1 MFFFPTSINLEKR
14 IKHID
19 GLRGLAILAVFGF
32 HIFSINPKNVF
43 LEKLFFH
50 GDLGVN
56 LFFLISGFVIFNS
69 LNRSLNFLIFIK
81 KRYFRLFPS
90 MLFASLLFF
99 FLFPQQDILNLVP
112 GLTFVDPRIIHLIT
126 GINTKEISPLFWT
139 LFIEFKFYYI
149 AGLAYFFFK

>member
-19 GLRGLAILAVFGF
+19 GLRGVAIIAVFGY
-32 HIFSINPKNVF
+32 HIFVINPKNIF
-43 LEKLFFH
+43 LEFFFFH

-90 MLFASLLFF
+90 MLFASLFFFFLYSRFSLFF
-99 FLFPQQDILNLVP
+99 F
-112 GLTFVDPRIIHLIT
+112 
-126 GINTKEISPLFWT
+126 
-139 LFIEFKFYYI
+139 
-149 AGLAYFFFK
+149 